1 MNKGYFYILVTAL
14 AFSTMEIVG
23 KMIATEINPFQ
34 ITLIR
39 FLIGG
44 MLLLPFAVWEVRKR
58 EMALKLKDYGFFL
71 LSGFLSIV
79 VSMSFFQLAVLHTKA
94 SIVAVIFSTNPVFTI
109 PFACL
114 ILKEKLHRKTV
125 LSLVASISGILL
137 IFNPFSSSPDIKGIF
152 FAVVAAV
159 TFSLY
164 TVINKTRI
172 EKYGGLVL
180 NCFSF
185 LMGDALL
192 LLFLLY
198 YRIPVLAGVGSGNIW
213 HLLYL
218 GIFVTGVGYWCYFEG
233 MKKTSAITASMVFFI
248 KPALAPVL
256 SLLLLGESIKVNT
269 GLGILCIISGALIT
283 LIPKLPKAQSL

>member
-23 KMIATEINPFQ
+23 KMIAAEINPFQ

-44 MLLLPFAVWEVRKR
+44 MLLLPFALREVRKR

-125 LSLVASISGILL
+125 LSLAASISGILL
-137 IFNPFSSSPDIKGIF
+137 IFNPFSASPDIKGIF
-152 FAVVAAV
+152 LAVVAAV

-198 YRIPVLAGVGSGNIW
+198 YRIPILGGVGSSNIW

-283 LIPKLPKAQSL
+283 FIPKLPKAQSL

>member
-34 ITLIR
+34 ITFIR

-44 MLLLPFAVWEVRKR
+44 MILLPFAVREVRKR

-137 IFNPFSSSPDIKGIF
+137 IFNPFSVSPDIKGIF
-152 FAVVAAV
+152 LAVVAAV

-198 YRIPVLAGVGSGNIW
+198 YRIPVLAGVGSSNIW

-233 MKKTSAITASMVFFI
+233 MKRTSAITASTVFFI

-283 LIPKLPKAQSL
+283 FIPKLPKAQSL

>member
-44 MLLLPFAVWEVRKR
+44 MLLLPFALREVRKR

-125 LSLVASISGILL
+125 LSLIASISGILL
-137 IFNPFSSSPDIKGIF
+137 IFNPFSASPDIKGILL
-152 FAVVAAV
+152 AVVAAV

-198 YRIPVLAGVGSGNIW
+198 YRIPILTGVGSGNIL

-218 GIFVTGVGYWCYFEG
+218 GIFVTGIGYWCYFEG

-283 LIPKLPKAQSL
+283 FIPKLPRAQSL